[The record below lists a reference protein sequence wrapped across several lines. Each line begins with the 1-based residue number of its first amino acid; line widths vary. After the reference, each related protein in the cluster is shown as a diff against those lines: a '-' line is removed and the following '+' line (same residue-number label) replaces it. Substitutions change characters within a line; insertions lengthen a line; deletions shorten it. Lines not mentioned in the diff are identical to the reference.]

1 MQRWGLAQ
9 GEGHWLTKCWFQ
21 DQTRSLDACQGQFCM
36 GGEMTFV
43 WGWFWI
49 NLDEFGWIW
58 TGSKERE
65 RARGG
70 GKGQILP
77 LWSWTRH
84 LPLYYSQQNQNLV
97 KNVGSLE
104 YVDYWPWTCWYLCR
118 NATFKHNNSPVL
130 NAIMP
135 FNKDF
140 TRNHAYVTDCIYKSE
155 GLFEN
160 WFSRFSK
167 LTNYCH
173 LIMDSLMIH
182 WYIWIS

>member
-1 MQRWGLAQ
+1 MN
-9 GEGHWLTKCWFQ
+9 
-21 DQTRSLDACQGQFCM
+21 S
-36 GGEMTFV
+36 
-43 WGWFWI
+43 
-49 NLDEFGWIW
+49 DEFGQVLRRER
-58 TGSKERE
+58 ERE

-118 NATFKHNNSPVL
+118 NATFKHNNSRVL

-160 WFSRFSK
+160 WFSKFSK
-167 LTNYCH
+167 LTIYCH
-173 LIMDSLMIH
+173 LVMDSLMIH
-182 WYIWIS
+182 WYIRNLTTNLTHLEPNLDKDSVFQEQKMHPRVFQEPLCENA